1 MPATKEQAMQKERL
15 FYERMKA
22 EAKAVRAKRL
32 KRVAR
37 PGRRT
42 FDQ

>member
-15 FYERMKA
+15 FYKRMK
-22 EAKAVRAKRL
+22 
-32 KRVAR
+32 VAR